1 MKRPQSVYVGRPT
14 PPRVSPLRKGVG
26 PQKPELHQRSFNGST
41 ANNIVLGL
49 EDETG
54 QGIETIAC
62 GVAWMDKRNTTPPAE
77 RFQMVAQGWDSRGAQ
92 QVEGEVTIWF
102 SPDGK
107 NWTTIGKKVD
117 SSDTQVIPC
126 PFHSTFGQ
134 SSMPYSRNLA
144 RLYIF

>member
-1 MKRPQSVYVGRPT
+1 M
-14 PPRVSPLRKGVG
+14 
-26 PQKPELHQRSFNGST
+26 
-41 ANNIVLGL
+41 LGL

-54 QGIETIAC
+54 QGIETIAN

-92 QVEGEVTIWF
+92 IVEGEVTIWF

-117 SSDTQVIPC
+117 SSDTQVIPVLSLFSAFDALSAYMQAC
-126 PFHSTFGQ
+126 PSL
-134 SSMPYSRNLA
+134 S
-144 RLYIF
+144 

>member
-1 MKRPQSVYVGRPT
+1 M
-14 PPRVSPLRKGVG
+14 
-26 PQKPELHQRSFNGST
+26 
-41 ANNIVLGL
+41 LGL

-126 PFHSTFGQ
+126 PEAFHSTFGQ
-134 SSMPYSRNLA
+134 SSMPCSRNLA